1 MPNIV
6 LGSGIGFASAS
17 AILFLISTNLKL
29 VALSNVRE
37 YTPEVYRRVVAA
49 LPLAIKLKLIA
60 AGLKLLLV
68 DKFK

>member
-1 MPNIV
+1 MV
-6 LGSGIGFASAS
+6 LGYGIGSASAS

-37 YTPEVYRRVVAA
+37 YTPEVYRRLVAA

-60 AGLKLLLV
+60 VGLKLLLA
-68 DKFK
+68 DQFK